1 MTIRKDERSQS
12 NYLNLYLKKLGNKVQ
27 IIRVKVNLE
36 VRDTLKK
43 TRIKTR
49 EKTSERKNQLFENI
63 SKIKSVN
70 TEYMKTK
77 VDHKGGTNI
86 N

>member
-77 VDHKGGTNI
+77 VDHKGN
-86 N
+86 